1 MAIVVPGE
9 KIVDY
14 LLSPA
19 KSKGKSGFFFM
30 FGYTL
35 EDWPRL
41 RDDIYRIGSDF
52 PKTLKRE
59 TAFGNKY
66 EIVGEVVAPNGR
78 KIKVKTGWLAA
89 HEDPDILR
97 FITAYPVS

>member
-1 MAIVVPGE
+1 MAIVVPNE

-14 LLSPA
+14 LLSSA

-59 TAFGNKY
+59 TAFGEKY

-78 KIKVKTGWLAA
+78 TIKIKTGWLAA
-89 HEDPDILR
+89 DDDPDTLR